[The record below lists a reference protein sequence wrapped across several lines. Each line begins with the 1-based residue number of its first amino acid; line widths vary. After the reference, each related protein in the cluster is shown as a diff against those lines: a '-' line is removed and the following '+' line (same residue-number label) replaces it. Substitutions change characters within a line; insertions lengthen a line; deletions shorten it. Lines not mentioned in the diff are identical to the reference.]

1 MMKYLLD
8 THIVLWANL
17 TPAKLSDTV
26 KSIILDPDAEKYVSI
41 ISAWEVALKMGTGKL
56 CLDEGLPEYYRMID
70 ENGFVQLGV
79 EREYIDSL
87 TGLPML
93 HRDPFDRLLVATALV
108 ENMTLVTID
117 DNIRKYDI
125 PSVW

>member
-26 KSIILDPDAEKYVSI
+26 KSIILNPDAEKYVSI
-41 ISAWEVALKMGTGKL
+41 ISAWEVTLKMGTGKL
-56 CLDEGLPEYYRMID
+56 RLDEGLPEYYRMID

-87 TGLPML
+87 AGLPMV
-93 HRDPFDRLLVATALV
+93 HRDPFDRMLVATALV